1 MQKIKM
7 LNNIKLNKR
16 DVKKNEVIEVA
27 NNIAHGLIDSGDAK
41 LFMGTHRMYVP
52 SKKKRYITK

>member
-1 MQKIKM
+1 M

-16 DVKKNEVIEVA
+16 DIKKNEVIEVA